1 MRNLTVLICLALFS
15 LSAFQ
20 ASAQDKKPEAIPDF
34 YNVIADVVYPLK
46 PMVNDI
52 VDVGHTARIIQVI
65 GSNTGTLSFDD
76 STIFYAINRGFKG
89 IDSIKY
95 RIRDNQNG
103 LISDFAIITLNV
115 SNYAYDTLDIN
126 NISAMINPY
135 GTLFFNLFKYE
146 EDHHFEFPKGSGLHT
161 MFNMGFSLYGSSSEG
176 DEFISG
182 AIYQQSGGRDFY
194 PGPVSHTE
202 YYGQTYDSAWRKVWK
217 LSKSQI
223 INHIQNFSTEGYSI
237 PQNIRTWPANGKPEE
252 GQAAVLAPYHDF
264 NDNGL
269 YDPENGDYPMI
280 RGDQAIYYIYNDIR
294 SPHTDFNG
302 VGMGAEIHCMVY
314 AFDSPGDE
322 ALNNTIFIN
331 FMIYNRGNNILN
343 EAKFSIIAD
352 ADLGNPGDDFAG
364 VHQPLNMGFFYN
376 GDEND
381 EEYEGYSSGYGFH
394 PPAQSVMLLNRNIAG
409 FIPYGT
415 FNNNSSIWESS
426 PNFKQQLIN
435 LMNGLWSSGAP
446 LIGNGCGHPLCAQGD
461 TVSFIY
467 TGDPSVAGSWSE
479 LQQGNDPGDRSFAL
493 LVEPVNDFR
502 PGDAMCIDL
511 ALTTARDMNGNHIDS
526 FVLLKEYAAQVQEF
540 YNENFPASCF
550 DVAPGFDEIKSPDDK
565 NQLILYPNPADDVVG
580 LKSTMPLNLAEYLIF
595 DVTGRLRISG
605 RLSGNQNQT
614 IDVKMLKSGLYF
626 VQLRLHD
633 KTVTSKLIKK

>member
-52 VDVGHTARIIQVI
+52 VDVGHTARIVQVI
-65 GSNTGTLSFDD
+65 GSNTGSLTFND
-76 STIFYAINRGFKG
+76 STIFYAINRGFSG
-89 IDSIKY
+89 VDSIKY
-95 RIRDNQNG
+95 RIRDNQNN
-103 LISDFAIITLNV
+103 LTSDFAYITLDV

-146 EDHHFEFPKGSGLHT
+146 FDHHFEFPKGSGLHT
-161 MFNMGFSLYGSSSEG
+161 MFNMGFSLSGTSNEG
-176 DEFISG
+176 VEFLSG
-182 AIYQQSGGRDFY
+182 ANYQQFGGRDFY

-202 YYGQTYDSAWRKVWK
+202 YYGQTYDSTWRKVWK

-223 INHIQNFSTEGYSI
+223 NSHMQNFSIEGYSI
-237 PQNIRTWPANGKPEE
+237 PQNIRTWPANGKPEQ

-264 NDNGL
+264 NDNGF
-269 YDPENGDYPMI
+269 YDPENGDYPLI
-280 RGDQAIYYIYNDIR
+280 RGDQAIYFIYNDIR
-294 SPHTDFNG
+294 SPHTDFLG
-302 VGMGAEIHCMVY
+302 IGMGAEIHCMVY
-314 AFDSPGDE
+314 AFDSPGNE
-322 ALNNTIFIN
+322 ALNNTLFIN
-331 FMIYNRGNNILN
+331 YMIYNRGGVILN
-343 EAKFSIIAD
+343 NAKFSLLAD
-352 ADLGNPGDDFAG
+352 ADLGNPSDDFAG

-415 FNNNSSIWESS
+415 FNNNSSIWEGS
-426 PNFKQQLIN
+426 PNFKQDLIN

-446 LIGNGCGHPLCAQGD
+446 LIGNGCGHPSCAQGD

-467 TGDPSVAGSWSE
+467 TGDPTVVGSWSE
-479 LQQGNDPGDRSFAL
+479 LQQGNGPGDRSFAL
-493 LVEPVNDFR
+493 LVEPVYDFR
-502 PGDAMCIDL
+502 PGDAVCIDL

-526 FVLLKEYAAQVQEF
+526 FVLLKEYAAQVQTF

-550 DVAPGFDEIKSPDDK
+550 DVAPGFEETGTPAASLKI
-565 NQLILYPNPADDVVG
+565 YPVPAGDYLMAELPSG
-580 LKSTMPLNLAEYLIF
+580 TKTTTGEYLIS
-595 DVTGRLRISG
+595 DLTGRTIKSAKTSSAAVSIDVSQLQPGMYILTIQSG
-605 RLSGNQNQT
+605 NKRLSA
-614 IDVKMLKSGLYF
+614 KF
-626 VQLRLHD
+626 
-633 KTVTSKLIKK
+633 IKQ